1 MLILILT
8 KPSPSVVSVPIL
20 AAIVLPKSI
29 PYVYADAVADLY
41 PQVFPMPNAFPGV
54 NV

>member
-1 MLILILT
+1 MLT
-8 KPSPSVVSVPIL
+8 KPCPNVVSIPIL
-20 AAIVLPKSI
+20 TAIVLPGSI

-41 PQVFPMPNAFPGV
+41 PQVFPMPKAFPGV